1 MPEDPSF
8 PVELEGSYEA
18 PESLRGARRL
28 FVVGGGRG
36 GVGKSLVAENLAVYF
51 AQLGK
56 SVVLVDADPTGP
68 NLHAHFGLP
77 AARDPHGI
85 EDGGESALKKALVTT
100 LVPGLQLLPAAVDA
114 VQAVPALR
122 GGRKVRW
129 LSRLRSI
136 PADILV
142 VDVGPGTTP
151 FAVDMMLAADV
162 PICVTVPEPPA
173 IETTYRF
180 VRTAYRR
187 ALRRALSQDRFRLSM
202 MERALVDFGYLPK
215 PLDLVRALA
224 KMDRGLAEIA
234 WVEANRLRFQLVVN
248 QTRVRTDLELGTWM
262 SELARVHYGVWLDE
276 LGNIEHDDTVWVS
289 VRRRRPLLTD
299 VPTSKAA
306 RNIERI
312 ARRVV
317 ALTAAR
323 KDSMAPPPPLPE
335 ADPSLYAALGTSRSS
350 SDEEIRR
357 AYKRKRE
364 MYASGGLC
372 TSSLLDE
379 TELSREQARLEEAYD
394 TLLDPIRRRAYDL
407 SVFPE
412 PEDRKTDAAPRPA
425 LAAEQLL
432 MKNELLREIGP
443 DSEFSGALLR
453 KVRESQG
460 IEVEEICART
470 KITKTHIEAIEEERF
485 SELPAIVYVR
495 GFVIELAKF
504 LRLDPVQVQK
514 TYLRR
519 MRENGP

>member
-1 MPEDPSF
+1 
-8 PVELEGSYEA
+8 
-18 PESLRGARRL
+18 
-28 FVVGGGRG
+28 
-36 GVGKSLVAENLAVYF
+36 
-51 AQLGK
+51 
-56 SVVLVDADPTGP
+56 
-68 NLHAHFGLP
+68 
-77 AARDPHGI
+77 
-85 EDGGESALKKALVTT
+85 
-100 LVPGLQLLPAAVDA
+100 
-114 VQAVPALR
+114 
-122 GGRKVRW
+122 
-129 LSRLRSI
+129 
-136 PADILV
+136 
-142 VDVGPGTTP
+142 
-151 FAVDMMLAADV
+151 
-162 PICVTVPEPPA
+162 
-173 IETTYRF
+173 
-180 VRTAYRR
+180 
-187 ALRRALSQDRFRLSM
+187 
-202 MERALVDFGYLPK
+202 
-215 PLDLVRALA
+215 
-224 KMDRGLAEIA
+224 
-234 WVEANRLRFQLVVN
+234 
-248 QTRVRTDLELGTWM
+248 
-262 SELARVHYGVWLDE
+262 
-276 LGNIEHDDTVWVS
+276 
-289 VRRRRPLLTD
+289 
-299 VPTSKAA
+299 
-306 RNIERI
+306 
-312 ARRVV
+312 
-317 ALTAAR
+317 
-323 KDSMAPPPPLPE
+323 
-335 ADPSLYAALGTSRSS
+335 
-350 SDEEIRR
+350 
-357 AYKRKRE
+357 